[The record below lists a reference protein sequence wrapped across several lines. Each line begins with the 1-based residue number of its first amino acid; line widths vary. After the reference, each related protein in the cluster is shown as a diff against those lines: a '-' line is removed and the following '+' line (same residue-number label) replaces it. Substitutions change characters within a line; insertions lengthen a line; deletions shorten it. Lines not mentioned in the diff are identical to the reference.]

1 MKDIFLVDADDTL
14 LDFHGSAQKG
24 LRVAFAKCG
33 LVWQEE
39 YAKRF
44 KEINDK
50 LWESLERKELT
61 RATLMRER
69 FPLFLAA
76 LGLDSSIGETFNR
89 HYLEYLANNPLYIEG
104 AEEFLARLKTHGEV
118 YIVTNGTEWIQ
129 KLRFTKSGLFEK
141 ANDVF
146 ISDAIGADKPAKAY
160 TDYVVAHIENFDV
173 SQAVWIGDSLSAD
186 IKAANEAGIT
196 SIWFNPNGKTGGGAA
211 KPDYEAKNFDE
222 ILKILQGTAFPE
234 KKNCSNV

>member
-1 MKDIFLVDADDTL
+1 MKRIFLVDADDTL

-89 HYLEYLANNPLYIEG
+89 HYLEYLANNPPTTTATRGVMMISTGVRFDTSEP
-104 AEEFLARLKTHGEV
+104 ASTPTMEAR
-118 YIVTNGTEWIQ
+118 
-129 KLRFTKSGLFEK
+129 
-141 ANDVF
+141 
-146 ISDAIGADKPAKAY
+146 
-160 TDYVVAHIENFDV
+160 
-173 SQAVWIGDSLSAD
+173 
-186 IKAANEAGIT
+186 
-196 SIWFNPNGKTGGGAA
+196 
-211 KPDYEAKNFDE
+211 
-222 ILKILQGTAFPE
+222 
-234 KKNCSNV
+234 

>member
-24 LRVAFAKCG
+24 LVIAFEKCG
-33 LVWQEE
+33 LSWKEE
-39 YAKRF
+39 YAARF

-61 RATLMRER
+61 RDTLMRER
-69 FPLFLAA
+69 FPLFLSA
-76 LGLDSSIGETFNR
+76 LGFDRSIGITFNEY
-89 HYLEYLANNPLYIEG
+89 YLEYLANNPLYIDG
-104 AEEFLARLKTHGEV
+104 AEEFLAALKLLGKI
-118 YIVTNGTEWIQ
+118 YIVTNGTRWIQ
-129 KLRFTKSGLFEK
+129 ELRFEKSKLYQK

-160 TDYVVAHIENFDV
+160 TNYVISHIENFDV
-173 SQAVWIGDSLSAD
+173 SRAVWIGDSLSAD

-196 SIWFNPNGKTGGGAA
+196 SVWFNPKGRAATNQA
-211 KPDYEAKNFDE
+211 KPDYTVNDFNEV
-222 ILKILQGTAFPE
+222 LKILKGM
-234 KKNCSNV
+234 